1 MPFLNHPSRVRYKIV
16 LGGKM
21 EFWII
26 TTAIA
31 ALVAGFLVFS
41 LRAVKP
47 ASDMDEDE
55 LQFY

>member
-1 MPFLNHPSRVRYKIV
+1 
-16 LGGKM
+16 M

-47 ASDMDEDE
+47 ASDMDDVE
-55 LQFY
+55 LQFYKSQLAEIARDVERGIIL